1 MSKFNGT
8 RGRVWFKA
16 LTGQDKAMPGDPPSV
31 LVADAPVG
39 MSSCSS
45 EVRDTSASRVPDES
59 VTTDERELIPTNN
72 GNETARFLCVV
83 PDPDSR
89 FPCASHGEV
98 GLEQAYT
105 LAARIRETINADTAG
120 NDIRKRPIIA
130 IVDVKSQAYGRR
142 EEIAGIHLAA
152 AAAADASATARFA
165 GHPVITLI
173 VGHAISGGFLTH
185 GYQANRLLAFDDNE
199 VLIHAM
205 HKEPAARI
213 TRRTVAQLE
222 ELAKT
227 VTPLSYNVR
236 DYAKLGLLW
245 KLLHISNPEAPSADE
260 ISLVR
265 NELCAA
271 IADARKAPFDLRSRF
286 ESDAALTARNATRLI
301 RARLEEQWNQ

>member
-1 MSKFNGT
+1 MSKFTGI

-16 LTGQDKAMPGDPPSV
+16 LTDQEKPMPGDPPSV
-31 LVADAPVG
+31 LVADA
-39 MSSCSS
+39 
-45 EVRDTSASRVPDES
+45 
-59 VTTDERELIPTNN
+59 LI
-72 GNETARFLCVV
+72 GNEKARFLCIV
-83 PDPDSR
+83 PDNGSR

-105 LAARIRETINADTAG
+105 LATRIREIIKADTTGSAG
-120 NDIRKRPIIA
+120 NEIKKRPFIA

-152 AAAADASATARFA
+152 AAAADAYATARFA

-173 VGHAISGGFLTH
+173 VGQAISGGFLTH
-185 GYQANRLLAFDDNE
+185 GYQANRLLAFADDD

-222 ELAKT
+222 SLAKT
-227 VTPLSYNVR
+227 VTPLSYDVR
-236 DYAKLGLLW
+236 DYAKLGLLY
-245 KLLHISNPEAPSADE
+245 KLLPVSNPETPSADE

-265 NELCAA
+265 NAIAEA
-271 IADARKAPFDLRSRF
+271 IADARIGPTDLRNRF
-286 ESDAALTARNATRLI
+286 ESEAAQTARKATRLI
-301 RARLEEQWNQ
+301 RARLEEEWNQ

>member
-16 LTGQDKAMPGDPPSV
+16 LTGRDKPMPGDPPSV

-45 EVRDTSASRVPDES
+45 EVRSTSASRVPYES
-59 VTTDERELIPTNN
+59 ATTDERELNPTDI
-72 GNETARFLCVV
+72 GDETARFLCVV
-83 PDPDSR
+83 PDHDSR

-105 LAARIRETINADTAG
+105 LSTRIREIIAADRDGT
-120 NDIRKRPIIA
+120 KRPIIA

-142 EEIAGIHLAA
+142 EEIGGIHLAA
-152 AAAADASATARFA
+152 AAAADAYAAARFA

-260 ISLVR
+260 ISMVR
-265 NELCAA
+265 SELCAA
-271 IADARKAPFDLRSRF
+271 IADARKGPTDLRNRF
-286 ESDAALTARNATRLI
+286 ESEAARTARKASRLI